1 MSDWKS
7 ELSKVAAEME
17 AKEPAVEPKVEAK
30 VEAEKPPK
38 VEAKVETKLPVEKEP
53 SKDVNTEVTTAPEA
67 SDEPLPDGW
76 ADDKRDSFKTLSPDL
91 KKYLRDREAEQKKA
105 FNAKVQ
111 DAEKIRKQYERY
123 EPVSKV
129 FEPLRQTLEL
139 NGISEAQYIQ
149 RLLAAENMLRTNPKE
164 ALKWLAQQSNVSL
177 NELVEAPTNTDP
189 ALESVNRE
197 LAAVKA
203 QLNQFTTGN
212 QQAIQQNVHST
223 IQTFQSEADATGNPK
238 HPHFERVRVAM
249 GALLQSGQAKDMEDA
264 YERAVYADPEL
275 RKASIETQLKAMR
288 DAEAKEQAR
297 LTAEAKAK
305 AKTNI
310 AGSTPPDTKQDKP
323 KSWKEALR
331 QAEEQLST

>member
-1 MSDWKS
+1 MNDWKS

-17 AKEPAVEPKVEAK
+17 AKEPETKVEPKVEP
-30 VEAEKPPK
+30 EKAP
-38 VEAKVETKLPVEKEP
+38 EKVETKAEPPVKES
-53 SKDVNTEVTTAPEA
+53 SKDVKTEVSTAPEA

-129 FEPLRQTLEL
+129 FEPIRQNLEL
-139 NGISEAQYIQ
+139 NGVSEAQYVQ
-149 RLLAAENMLRTNPKE
+149 RLLAAENFLRTNPKE
-164 ALKWLAQQSNVSL
+164 ALKWLAQQSNVQLS
-177 NELVEAPTNTDP
+177 ELVEAPTNTDP
-189 ALESVNRE
+189 ALESVNKK
-197 LAAVKA
+197 LAMVEQ
-203 QLNQFTTGN
+203 QLSQFTTGN
-212 QQAIQQNVHST
+212 QQAIQQNVQST
-223 IQTFQSEADATGNPK
+223 LEKFQNEADATGLK
-238 HPHFERVRVAM
+238 HPHFEKVRYAM
-249 GALLQSGQAKDMEDA
+249 GALLKEGIAKDMDDA

-275 RKASIETQLKAMR
+275 RKASIEAQVKAVR

-310 AGSTPPDTKQDKP
+310 SGSTPPDTKQDKP